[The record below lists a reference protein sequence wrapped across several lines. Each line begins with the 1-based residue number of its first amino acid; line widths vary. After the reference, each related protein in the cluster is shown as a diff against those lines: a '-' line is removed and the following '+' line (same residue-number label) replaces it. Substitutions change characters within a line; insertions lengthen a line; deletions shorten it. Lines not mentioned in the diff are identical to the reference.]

1 MQIQTIQDITS
12 QKGYKVNNQFFVPYE
27 GNSQYDRDNKDLLQI
42 LDWIKDGGIVQPE
55 YTTEQLFEK
64 AKQSKLAEI
73 KQVKDMKLYEPV
85 FYMNKYFVASER
97 ASSNIMG
104 SILLDENTKWLDIDG
119 NPINMTKQQMIELA
133 NAIKNQ
139 RGKIYFI
146 EAQQSKAVEN
156 AKTIDD
162 INKIIVN
169 Y

>member
-1 MQIQTIQDITS
+1 MIYYNII
-12 QKGYKVNNQFFVPYE
+12 
-27 GNSQYDRDNKDLLQI
+27 DNKKVFFESDIIFADYEAKVANAEEQ
-42 LDWIKDGGIVQPE
+42 KE
-55 YTTEQLFEK
+55 YYFEK

-73 KQVKDMKLYEPV
+73 KQVKDIKLYEPV

-139 RGKIYFI
+139 RGKIYFF
-146 EAQQSKAVEN
+146 EAQQNKAVEN

-162 INKIIVN
+162 IKKIIVN

>member
-1 MQIQTIQDITS
+1 MKIYLQSPQ
-12 QKGYKVNNQFFVPYE
+12 NQRIIEFQSENEIGVGFS
-27 GNSQYDRDNKDLLQI
+27 N
-42 LDWIKDGGIVQPE
+42 WIKL
-55 YTTEQLFEK
+55 TEQEITIYLFEK

-73 KQVKDMKLYEPV
+73 KQVKEIKLYEPV

-97 ASSNIMG
+97 ASSNIIG
-104 SILLDENTKWLDIDG
+104 SILLDENTQWLDIDG

-146 EAQQSKAVEN
+146 EAQQNKAVEN

-162 INKIIVN
+162 IKKIIVN

>member
-1 MQIQTIQDITS
+1 MIYYNII
-12 QKGYKVNNQFFVPYE
+12 
-27 GNSQYDRDNKDLLQI
+27 DNKKVFFESDIIFADYEATLANAEEQ
-42 LDWIKDGGIVQPE
+42 KE
-55 YTTEQLFEK
+55 YYFEK
-64 AKQSKLAEI
+64 AKTSKLAEI

-85 FYMNKYFVASER
+85 LYMNKYFVASEI

-104 SILLDENTKWLDIDG
+104 SILLDENTIWLDIDG

-139 RGKIYFI
+139 RGKIYFT
-146 EAQQSKAVEN
+146 EAQQNKAVEN

-162 INKIIVN
+162 IKKIIVN

>member
-1 MQIQTIQDITS
+1 MIYYNII
-12 QKGYKVNNQFFVPYE
+12 
-27 GNSQYDRDNKDLLQI
+27 DNKKVFFESDIIFADYEAKVANTEEQ
-42 LDWIKDGGIVQPE
+42 KE
-55 YTTEQLFEK
+55 YYFDK
-64 AKQSKLAEI
+64 AKTSKLAEI
-73 KQVKDMKLYEPV
+73 KQVKDIKLYEPV

-146 EAQQSKAVEN
+146 EAQQNTAVEN

-162 INKIIVN
+162 IKKIIVN